1 MEIRRITE
9 KHASHRDGRR
19 RCTERRDRDT
29 KLEPPHKL
37 FQHENRARHRCV
49 ERGGKAGTRTGR
61 KQHPAIW
68 PLAAEDFSDQV
79 GNARPHLHARAL
91 ATERKSGADCEDA
104 AAEFHPDEVKRRL
117 RDFLVQHGLDMGDA
131 ASRCVRRESADQP
144 GRYQGRGSTS
154 RHNEQKSRKLFALCP
169 SDQRIT
175 QTVRLFK
182 RKPEDRSHKPCR
194 RADDERQ

>member
-1 MEIRRITE
+1 R
-9 KHASHRDGRR
+9 KHK
-19 RCTERRDRDT
+19 T
-29 KLEPPHKL
+29 PPR
-37 FQHENRARHRCV
+37 QRCV
-49 ERGGKAGTRTGR
+49 ERGGKAAPRTGR
-61 KQHPAIW
+61 KQYPAIW
-68 PLAAEDFSDQV
+68 PLAAENFSDEV
-79 GNARPHLHARAL
+79 GDTRPHLHARAL
-91 ATERKSGADCEDA
+91 ATECKPGPDCEHT
-104 AAEFHPDEVKRRL
+104 AAEFHPDEVKRCL

-131 ASRCVRRESADQP
+131 ASRCVRGESADEP

-175 QTVRLFK
+175 QTVRLFE